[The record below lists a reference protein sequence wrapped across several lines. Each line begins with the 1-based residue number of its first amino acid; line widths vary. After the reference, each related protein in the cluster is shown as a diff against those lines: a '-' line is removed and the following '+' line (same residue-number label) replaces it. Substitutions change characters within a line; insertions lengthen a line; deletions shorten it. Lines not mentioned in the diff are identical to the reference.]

1 MKCPFCK
8 KEIEDNINFCN
19 LCGKKIETVEKAK
32 SKLGKVADTFLILSK
47 IWAGGWIVI
56 VIFSLIINSDSD
68 FARNFS
74 TQDFFVFLIL
84 AFSPYIIIKMI
95 KIAME
100 NNKIA
105 GQIKKYKLA
114 LVLLLILGIIFYW
127 FEYRPS
133 QARKGCSSKS
143 YSDTL
148 YKKCLREKG
157 LEK

>member
-19 LCGKKIETVEKAK
+19 LCGKKIETVEKVK
-32 SKLGKVADTFLILSK
+32 TTLGKVVDVFLILSK
-47 IWAGGWIVI
+47 IWAGSWIVI
-56 VIFSLIINSDSD
+56 VILSSIINSDSD
-68 FARNFS
+68 FARNFLGK
-74 TQDFFVFLIL
+74 DFLIFLFLTFSPYVIIKITKITMENKKIASQAKKYKIALALFLIL
-84 AFSPYIIIKMI
+84 GVA
-95 KIAME
+95 
-100 NNKIA
+100 
-105 GQIKKYKLA
+105 
-114 LVLLLILGIIFYW
+114 FYW
-127 FEYRPS
+127 FEIRPS